1 MESTP
6 TTARAAVSA
15 LPSSRFPQ
23 MYTPLH
29 TQTYEIVKGSY
40 VPAGDTKQATKVE
53 DKVVKALEAVGA
65 FQKLPMVMQSID
77 ILYSALKKAR
87 RVSPTKGIAN
97 IAKRER
103 NKGAKQLDALMKEIA
118 VPLRKYTENFPGKI
132 SLHPYERSLVELTL
146 GDGNYEEVLR
156 KVDYL
161 RKRVVAVGK
170 EHASLCA
177 KVGIKKIEEIF
188 SHEGKAVDELLNI
201 AKTLRAMPVVDLETP
216 TLCLVGAP
224 NVGKSSLVRLLSTGK
239 PEICNYPFTT
249 RGILMGHI
257 NLSYQNF
264 QVTDTPEDRNNLEK
278 LTLAVLSHLP
288 TAVLFVHDLSGECG
302 TSPSDQ
308 FTIYNEIKERFA
320 NHLWLDVV
328 SKSDLLTDSPVV
340 FITEDSNTDSL
351 DLAKYRRMGPDGSL
365 HVSVKT
371 EVGISEL
378 KVRVHELL
386 VTQSERIKSCKSSEE
401 VSINLFFPVITSSLS
416 FTDIELLSRRLAV
429 YEIRTGRKLFTFAI
443 VNYNGSTIRR
453 SNFKGLKH
461 QRGSSLRSTTSE
473 EIHVKDDSNSKTVDE
488 AQPVENTDDY
498 ESRLDQELQE
508 GSLFDNPLK
517 LFKFLEGLNIKHN
530 LFILGAEFLLAFV
543 DSVAMMSTFSSES
556 SKMLGEASTG
566 MSILSG
572 YLSNL
577 MAFLFVGLFACL
589 VNDGLCG
596 TVFSFEVGQMKYRSR
611 NMIIERI
618 LMLPVRLTSGLD
630 LALSDL
636 DYEETYS
643 FLAFGSGG
651 AVALW
656 LVAAIVSAIDSI
668 PVLPKALE
676 LVGLGYT
683 LWFTSRYL
691 VLKKNRDELFARVEE
706 LKQQVLGSDD

>member
-1 MESTP
+1 MTSTWSRLQLLHAP
-6 TTARAAVSA
+6 
-15 LPSSRFPQ
+15 PSSLLFRRGDFPKFAKFVPAKFLLPTMCFCQ
-23 MYTPLH
+23 QLQ
-29 TQTYEIVKGSY
+29 TQSYEIVKGSY
-40 VPAGDTKQATKVE
+40 VPAGDTKQASKVE

-65 FQKLPMVMQSID
+65 FQKLPMVMPSID
-77 ILYSALKKAR
+77 ILYSALKKAK

-177 KVGIKKIEEIF
+177 KSVTKREAEERLSEGIKKIEEIF

-264 QVTDTPEDRNNLEK
+264 QVTDTPGLLRRHDEDRNNLEK

-340 FITEDSNTDSL
+340 FITEDSNVDSL

-378 KVRVHELL
+378 KARVHELL

-401 VSINLFFPVITSSLS
+401 
-416 FTDIELLSRRLAV
+416 
-429 YEIRTGRKLFTFAI
+429 G
-443 VNYNGSTIRR
+443 
-453 SNFKGLKH
+453 H
-461 QRGSSLRSTTSE
+461 
-473 EIHVKDDSNSKTVDE
+473 
-488 AQPVENTDDY
+488 
-498 ESRLDQELQE
+498 
-508 GSLFDNPLK
+508 
-517 LFKFLEGLNIKHN
+517 
-530 LFILGAEFLLAFV
+530 
-543 DSVAMMSTFSSES
+543 
-556 SKMLGEASTG
+556 
-566 MSILSG
+566 
-572 YLSNL
+572 
-577 MAFLFVGLFACL
+577 
-589 VNDGLCG
+589 
-596 TVFSFEVGQMKYRSR
+596 EV
-611 NMIIERI
+611 
-618 LMLPVRLTSGLD
+618 VT
-630 LALSDL
+630 
-636 DYEETYS
+636 
-643 FLAFGSGG
+643 
-651 AVALW
+651 
-656 LVAAIVSAIDSI
+656 
-668 PVLPKALE
+668 
-676 LVGLGYT
+676 
-683 LWFTSRYL
+683 
-691 VLKKNRDELFARVEE
+691 
-706 LKQQVLGSDD
+706 